1 MDIKESKK
9 RYYILDIIR
18 GITLVSMIAYHFM
31 FDLYAFGIISSKAFF
46 SEPMQIW
53 QQSICMTFIFLSGF
67 CFHLGRKQW
76 KRGLIILGFAA
87 ILSVGTFF
95 AEIIAPG
102 SFISFGILCFMA
114 SAIFIT
120 IPLDLLFKRVKYI
133 HWVGF
138 FVCLIV
144 FILVKN
150 IGEGEIIFGMVEMPK
165 ALYANYFTSYLGFPS
180 VGFVSGDYF
189 PISPWIFLYL
199 TGYFAYGIFKQL
211 NLLKIFTKFR
221 IKPLEFIGRHTLIF
235 YMAHQIVLYPI
246 AFIIAII
253 LGVF

>member
-76 KRGLIILGFAA
+76 KRGLIILGFAT

-138 FVCLIV
+138 FVCLITY
-144 FILVKN
+144 ILIKDLH
-150 IGEGEIIFGMVEMPK
+150 EGELLLGSVSINDISYNPFYEYVGLPTGV
-165 ALYANYFTSYLGFPS
+165 YTSS
-180 VGFVSGDYF
+180 DYF
-189 PISPWIFLYL
+189 PILPWIFLYL
-199 TGYFAYGIFKQL
+199 TGYFAYGIFKQF